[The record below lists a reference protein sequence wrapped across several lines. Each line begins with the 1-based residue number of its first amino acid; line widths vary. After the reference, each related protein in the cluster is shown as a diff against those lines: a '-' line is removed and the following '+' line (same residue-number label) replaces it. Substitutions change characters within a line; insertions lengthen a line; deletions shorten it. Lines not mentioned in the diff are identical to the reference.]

1 MVELVRLVALLPASD
16 VDATYRKKKAVSGDD
31 GIPPMYC
38 ISHACIMVLRRLFTG
53 KLTVEYIA
61 YISRWRP
68 AQAEPTPLP
77 LELGELEIIM
87 VGVN

>member
-16 VDATYRKKKAVSGDD
+16 VDATYRKMMVFLRCIVSL
-31 GIPPMYC
+31 M
-38 ISHACIMVLRRLFTG
+38 HVIMVLRR

-77 LELGELEIIM
+77 LELNLKLLWSG
-87 VGVN
+87 